1 MLFKRLFHQK
11 NQRTRR
17 AFKGSAD
24 TILLRR
30 TKIVAL
36 HKKVRYA
43 APQHRVFSNFQ
54 THEEYTMFE
63 KQALASFEEFVAPS
77 IALNK
82 IALSYTEKM
91 VELNLAVMR
100 KQADLVLASWNQAL
114 GIKDAEAAK
123 QYMTS
128 QSEVVR
134 SAVEDYVADAKTV
147 SELNKEVAADVRK
160 VVEQSISKAAKQTA

>member
-1 MLFKRLFHQK
+1 
-11 NQRTRR
+11 
-17 AFKGSAD
+17 
-24 TILLRR
+24 
-30 TKIVAL
+30 
-36 HKKVRYA
+36 
-43 APQHRVFSNFQ
+43 
-54 THEEYTMFE
+54 MFE